1 MVCVN
6 QKSALYT
13 VNSTTQTLA
22 ANGYIEFANNNLL
35 TGIAITHLAGSTSI
49 GLTKGLY
56 MVTANAD
63 VTPTAA
69 GDIAVQLVNNGVVV
83 SGAKGSVTGA
93 SDTMYSIGF
102 TTLVKVLP
110 SCCVI
115 NNNASLQVQ
124 LTAAGGVSNAS
135 MSVVKLA

>member
-1 MVCVN
+1 MVCAS
-6 QKSALYT
+6 QKSALST
-13 VNSTTQTLA
+13 VSSATQTLA
-22 ANGYIEFANNNLL
+22 ANGYIEFTNNNLL
-35 TGIAITHLAGSTSI
+35 TGVAITHLPGSTSI

-69 GDIAVQLVNNGVVV
+69 GDIAVQLVNNGVAV

-102 TTLVKVLP
+102 ATLVRVLP
-110 SCCVI
+110 SCYAI

-124 LTAAGGVSNAS
+124 LTAAGSVSNAN
-135 MSVVKLA
+135 MNVVKLA